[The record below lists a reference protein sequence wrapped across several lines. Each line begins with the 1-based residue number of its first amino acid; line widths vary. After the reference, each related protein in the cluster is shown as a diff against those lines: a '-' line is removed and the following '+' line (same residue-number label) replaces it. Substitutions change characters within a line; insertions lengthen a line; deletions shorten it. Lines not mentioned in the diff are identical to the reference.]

1 MPELVVASVQFAPD
15 YAQVDG
21 NVTRVIALLRDAAER
36 GARLVVFPECALTG
50 YGFPDRETA
59 LNHALAA
66 NGPEIRSLADEC
78 ARLGVYAVI
87 GFAERGEPGLY
98 NSAALLGPKGLLGV
112 YRKTHLPWIGLDRF
126 ADKGSTLPVF
136 DTPLGRFGI
145 LICYDL
151 RFPEAGVSLA
161 LRGADAILVPT
172 NWPEGAES
180 SPHFLAPARANEN
193 RLYVIASNR
202 VGEEAGF
209 RFIGKSGIWG
219 FDGKPIAYADHA
231 DEALVIAPIDPEKA
245 RQKRVIVKP
254 GEFESEPLADRRPEL
269 YELDKLRRSPSKAE

>member
-1 MPELVVASVQFAPD
+1 MPELLVASVQFAPA
-15 YAQVDG
+15 YADVE
-21 NVTRVIALLRDAAER
+21 NNLSRVIALLRDAAGR
-36 GARLVVFPECALTG
+36 GAKLVVFPECALTG

-59 LNHALAA
+59 LNHAMAA
-66 NGPEIRSLADEC
+66 DGPEVRSLAGEC
-78 ARLGVYAVI
+78 ARLGVCAAI
-87 GFAERGEPGLY
+87 GFTERGDPGLF
-98 NSAALLGPKGLLGV
+98 NSAALLGPDGLLGV

-126 ADKGSTLPVF
+126 ADKGSALPVF
-136 DTPLGRFGI
+136 DTPFGRFGI

-219 FDGKPIAYADHA
+219 FDGKPIAFADHA
-231 DEALVIAPIDPEKA
+231 DETILTATIDPEKA

-269 YELDKLRRSPSKAE
+269 YDLQSLRRPPSNAE